1 MRVRKIKPPH
11 VVENPDVK
19 REWLSKL
26 RAFKQG
32 VRLRAKLGVLDKYL
46 QDVGAA
52 RRRGTYERP
61 HWGDAT
67 WLHRLAWCIKHQDFP
82 KDVLVGFA
90 ETAEFTIHTST
101 TTPSREKLLAAMD
114 ETLREQRYFLR
125 KYFGVF
131 DDSRSEGLQQSEG
144 TTTG

>member
-61 HWGDAT
+61 HWGCYVVT
-67 WLHRLAWCIKHQDFP
+67 SIGMVHQASG
-82 KDVLVGFA
+82 L
-90 ETAEFTIHTST
+90 S
-101 TTPSREKLLAAMD
+101 
-114 ETLREQRYFLR
+114 QRCTGR
-125 KYFGVF
+125 ICR
-131 DDSRSEGLQQSEG
+131 DSRVHYPHKHDHAIEREVAGSNGRDTARAELFL
-144 TTTG
+144 T